1 MNESSF
7 RAAAPAVPAVK
18 VALVTG
24 AASGIGQACA
34 LSLAR
39 SGYQIAVSYRS
50 RAEDAKA
57 LVNEL
62 DGDGH
67 AIFYCDVTDAAQANQ
82 LVQQVIQHYGQIDVL
97 VNAAGQFTR
106 QDVTDQDFEQWQQ
119 QWAACVQL
127 NLTAPINL
135 AFLVADNMIARRRGK
150 IVNITSRGAF
160 RGEPNAPAY
169 GAAKSGLNSASQ
181 SLAQA
186 LGQYGIH
193 VYAVAPGWTETPS
206 ASPRIKAAGW
216 DDVAAQSPLGR
227 IGQPS
232 EIGDLV
238 AYLCSDN
245 TAYLTGAI
253 IDANGASYLRN

>member
-1 MNESSF
+1 MSEPSVSHS
-7 RAAAPAVPAVK
+7 K

-24 AASGIGQACA
+24 AASGIGRACA
-34 LSLAR
+34 VSLAR
-39 SGYQIAVSYRS
+39 SGYRIAVGYRS
-50 RAEDAKA
+50 RQDDATA
-57 LVNEL
+57 LIAEL

-67 AIFYCDVTDAAQANQ
+67 ALFQCDVTDAAQSEQ
-82 LVQQVIQHYGQIDVL
+82 LVQNVLKQFGRVDVL

-106 QDVTDQDFEQWQQ
+106 QDIAGGDFEQWQQ
-119 QWAACVQL
+119 QWSACLHL
-127 NLTAPINL
+127 NLTAPMNL
-135 AFLVADNMIARRRGK
+135 AFLVARTMIAQRSGK

-216 DDVAAQSPLGR
+216 DDIAAQSPLGR

>member
-1 MNESSF
+1 MTQK
-7 RAAAPAVPAVK
+7 K

-24 AASGIGQACA
+24 AASGIGRACA
-34 LSLAR
+34 VALAR
-39 SGYQIAVSYRS
+39 SGYVIAGNYRS
-50 RAEDAKA
+50 RKADAEALLSELGQGTHKTFKA
-57 LVNEL
+57 DISIPDE
-62 DGDGH
+62 
-67 AIFYCDVTDAAQANQ
+67 AQALINDV
-82 LVQQVIQHYGQIDVL
+82 LKHYGRIDVL

-106 QDVTDQDFEQWQQ
+106 QDISASDFTQWQHD
-119 QWAACVQL
+119 WAQCLHL
-127 NLTAPINL
+127 NLTAPMNL
-135 AFLVADNMIARRRGK
+135 AFLVSKAMLQQQSGK

-181 SLAQA
+181 SLAVA
-186 LGQYGIH
+186 LGSHGIH

-206 ASPRIKAAGW
+206 ASPRIRAAGW

-227 IGQPS
+227 IGRPS

-238 AYLCSDN
+238 AYLCSEN

>member
-1 MNESSF
+1 MNESTAGATQS
-7 RAAAPAVPAVK
+7 AVK

-24 AASGIGQACA
+24 AASGIGRACA

-39 SGYQIAVSYRS
+39 SGYQIAISYRS
-50 RAEDAKA
+50 RAQDAGA
-57 LVNEL
+57 LLDEL

-67 AIFYCDVTDAAQANQ
+67 ALFYCDVTDSAQTEQ
-82 LVQQVIQHYGQIDVL
+82 LVQQVVQAYGRIDVL
-97 VNAAGQFTR
+97 VNAAGLFTR
-106 QDVTDQDFEQWQQ
+106 QDIAGHDFKQWQQ
-119 QWAACVQL
+119 QWAACLHL
-127 NLTAPINL
+127 NLTAPMNL
-135 AFLVADNMIARRRGK
+135 AFLVAGNMITQRSGK

-206 ASPRIKAAGW
+206 ASPRIRAAGW

-245 TAYLTGAI
+245 TGYLTGAI